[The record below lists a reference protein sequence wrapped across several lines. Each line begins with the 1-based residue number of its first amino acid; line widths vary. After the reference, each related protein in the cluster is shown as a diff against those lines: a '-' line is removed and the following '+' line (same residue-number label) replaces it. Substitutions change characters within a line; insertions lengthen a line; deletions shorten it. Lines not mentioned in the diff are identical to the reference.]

1 MVTIKNTLKQRWIG
15 LLFGLFF
22 NASGNALSVAGHMG
36 SGVWT
41 ASAVNISGWLGW
53 PLGTLLFI
61 IGTINAIT
69 NQFLIRRL
77 DIIRLVGEMCFIV
90 FFSTIVQFFTR
101 WFAAIGVGEL
111 PVVVRVFISALGI
124 FLFCIGIS
132 LYQRANIVMHPND
145 DTTNILRFLYVHG
158 NATISQLIDFMPPIV
173 AITIVFFNTGQIDSV
188 NIATLFSILGNGF
201 MIAWSDEHIWPT
213 LKHNFRSNIVADL

>member
-1 MVTIKNTLKQRWIG
+1 
-15 LLFGLFF
+15 
-22 NASGNALSVAGHMG
+22 MG

-41 ASAVNISGWLGW
+41 ASAVNISGWVGW

-77 DIIRLVGEMCFIV
+77 DIIRFVGEMCFIV

-101 WFAAIGVGEL
+101 WFAAIGIGDL
-111 PVVVRVFISALGI
+111 PVVVRTFVSALGI

-158 NATISQLIDFMPPIV
+158 NATASQLIDFMPQSLPLRS
-173 AITIVFFNTGQIDSV
+173 F
-188 NIATLFSILGNGF
+188 FSIPVKSTRL
-201 MIAWSDEHIWPT
+201 T
-213 LKHNFRSNIVADL
+213 LQPYFRS